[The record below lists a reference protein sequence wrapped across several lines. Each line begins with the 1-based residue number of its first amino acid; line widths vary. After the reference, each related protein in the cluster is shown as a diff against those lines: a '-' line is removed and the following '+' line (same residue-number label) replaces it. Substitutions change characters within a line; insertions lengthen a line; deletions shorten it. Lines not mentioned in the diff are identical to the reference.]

1 MHALGDPGKLSDL
14 LSRDRNPLCCR
25 ISSSLKSGDQGVWNV
40 GSGNLLV
47 DETGVLGRLEQKHPG
62 QNRELHRSSHV
73 TAEAL
78 QHVGIHHHLRL
89 NEPSTRFTLALQPA
103 LEPRPTGTVR
113 ISGSPSEQSGGTIG
127 QAVPDRVFPTVEGAH
142 LLQQTHGFQLM
153 HRARG
158 WLIPCLHRI
167 PCETKQIADPERMG
181 TEQISLHPD
190 AIAVTSCHL
199 QHGLQAGI
207 QEQTADRQTAH
218 AHHRTAAVSDIDG
231 LNPVPQEV
239 GHGEGMT
246 GISPARR
253 HHLRGDGDGTSLKTA
268 LQRGTQTLRMLLMA
282 TMQDRESGMM
292 PRMGQTESSVSG
304 MVNGDGHGSS
314 SISLSTREIEIIEL
328 VAEGLTNQEIAER
341 LTISKRTVDNHV
353 SNVFTKTGSKNRVAL
368 LNWAMDHGK
377 ICRDG
382 FNCCLLPE
390 SSVDAP

>member
-1 MHALGDPGKLSDL
+1 M
-14 LSRDRNPLCCR
+14 
-25 ISSSLKSGDQGVWNV
+25 
-40 GSGNLLV
+40 
-47 DETGVLGRLEQKHPG
+47 
-62 QNRELHRSSHV
+62 
-73 TAEAL
+73 
-78 QHVGIHHHLRL
+78 
-89 NEPSTRFTLALQPA
+89 
-103 LEPRPTGTVR
+103 
-113 ISGSPSEQSGGTIG
+113 
-127 QAVPDRVFPTVEGAH
+127 GA
-142 LLQQTHGFQLM
+142 
-153 HRARG
+153 
-158 WLIPCLHRI
+158 
-167 PCETKQIADPERMG
+167 
-181 TEQISLHPD
+181 EQISLHAD
-190 AIAVTSCHL
+190 AIAITPCHL
-199 QHGLQAGI
+199 QHRLQACVEK
-207 QEQTADRQTAH
+207 QSANRQAAH
-218 AHHRTAAVSDIDG
+218 AHHRTAAISDIDG
-231 LNPVPQEV
+231 MNPFAQEF
-239 GHGEGMT
+239 GHGQGMT
-246 GISPARR
+246 GISTTGR
-253 HHLRGDGDGTSLKTA
+253 HHLSSDGDGTSLKTA